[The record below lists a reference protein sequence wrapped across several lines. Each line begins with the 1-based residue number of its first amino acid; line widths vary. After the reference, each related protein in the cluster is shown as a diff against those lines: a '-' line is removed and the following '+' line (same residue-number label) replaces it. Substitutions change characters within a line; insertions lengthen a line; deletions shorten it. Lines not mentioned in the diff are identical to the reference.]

1 MPALLTTRCSHCST
15 LFRVTPAQLQAHG
28 GQVRCGRCM
37 RVFNALGALAPET
50 TAADPTSFA
59 AARAAEPLAESAAA
73 PAEFTAIPSQADRND
88 GSSLD
93 FAASGGEARAV
104 TDSAVPSADNPATIT
119 VAEEAAA
126 AGSAA
131 QGEGDGETAVGGETE
146 AEAATEAA
154 AKEVPAEVGATVASD
169 APEVPPDAAAES
181 GVAAADAAAI
191 PAVDGESNPFMAP
204 PPDQAA
210 DRRRRHFAAGGFALA
225 LLLAAQ
231 AVFFYRSDI
240 AARHGPARQWLGA
253 LCAAAGCKVSLPQ
266 RPQSVLIEA
275 SDLQAGDASQQGRIQ
290 LTATLRN
297 HAGHDV
303 GYPAL
308 DLVLTNANDH
318 ALARRVFL
326 PAEYLGNGRD
336 PEAGLAANAEMTVRL
351 VLDTGNLGASGFRLA
366 VLAAPQP

>member
-1 MPALLTTRCSHCST
+1 MLTTRCTHCST
-15 LFRVTPAQLQAHG
+15 LFRVTPGQLQAHG

-37 RVFNALGALAPET
+37 RVFNALGALAPGM
-50 TAADPTSFA
+50 AAPAVDPPSFV
-59 AARAAEPLAESAAA
+59 AARAAEPLAESAA
-73 PAEFTAIPSQADRND
+73 PAEITAIPPQADTND

-93 FAASGGEARAV
+93 FAASGGEPRAV
-104 TDSAVPSADNPATIT
+104 PDSAAPSLDNPATI
-119 VAEEAAA
+119 AA
-126 AGSAA
+126 
-131 QGEGDGETAVGGETE
+131 
-146 AEAATEAA
+146 AEAATAA
-154 AKEVPAEVGATVASD
+154 GPAQEEGETGGNAATEVATGAVPAEVEAAVAGD
-169 APEVPPDAAAES
+169 APDVPPDAAAAEP
-181 GVAAADAAAI
+181 GVAAADAAAA
-191 PAVDGESNPFMAP
+191 PAADEETNPFMAP
-204 PPDQAA
+204 PPEQAA
-210 DRRRRHFAAGGFALA
+210 DRRRRHFAAGGLALA

-253 LCAAAGCKVSLPQ
+253 LCATAGCKVPLPQ

-326 PAEYLGNGRD
+326 PAEYLGDGRD
-336 PEAGLAANAEMTVRL
+336 PDAGLAANAEMTVRL